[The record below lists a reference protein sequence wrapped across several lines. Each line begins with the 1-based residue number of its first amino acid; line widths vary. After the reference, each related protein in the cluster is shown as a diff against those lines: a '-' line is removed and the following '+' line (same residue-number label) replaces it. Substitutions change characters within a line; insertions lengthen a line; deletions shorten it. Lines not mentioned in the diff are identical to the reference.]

1 MELLDTYD
9 SKSYDR
15 KVMRVGLP
23 PPAPLIYLLSVRL
36 SAEAN
41 YMSIG
46 GTPTGGTRY
55 NDCFNKYRMPTAY
68 TLKLT
73 FWLLV
78 VVAVMFEVVADILFK
93 KWSMGN
99 KNILLAIGLTIYIVG
114 TIFWAVSLKYE
125 YLSKAIAVF
134 TILNLIILVLA
145 GIILFK
151 ENLSLV
157 NKIGIILGIL
167 SIILIEL

>member
-1 MELLDTYD
+1 M
-9 SKSYDR
+9 
-15 KVMRVGLP
+15 
-23 PPAPLIYLLSVRL
+23 PA
-36 SAEAN
+36 
-41 YMSIG
+41 
-46 GTPTGGTRY
+46 
-55 NDCFNKYRMPTAY
+55 AY

-78 VVAVMFEVVADILFK
+78 FVAVMFEVIADILFK
-93 KWSMGN
+93 KWSMDN
-99 KNILLAIGLTIYIVG
+99 KNILLAVGLIIYIVG

-134 TILNLIILVLA
+134 SILNLIILVLA

-167 SIILIEL
+167 SIILIEI